1 MASTTVTA
9 PAQNQPQEQQPGL
22 VTRIREYFIELRAES
37 EKVTWPT
44 RDQVLATTAVVLA
57 CVAAFTVFFYVV
69 DLAVG
74 TGVKALIDYFSK

>member
-22 VTRIREYFIELRAES
+22 ITRIRDYFRELRAES

-57 CVAAFTVFFYVV
+57 CVAAFTFYFWIV
-69 DLAVG
+69 DLIVG
-74 TGVKALIDYFSK
+74 RAVKALIDYFSK